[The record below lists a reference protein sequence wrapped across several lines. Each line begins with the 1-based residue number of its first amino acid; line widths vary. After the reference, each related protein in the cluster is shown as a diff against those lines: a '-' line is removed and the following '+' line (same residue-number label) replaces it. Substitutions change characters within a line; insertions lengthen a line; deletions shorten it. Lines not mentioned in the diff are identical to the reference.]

1 MNTNTNTN
9 TPKTDVVPEAL
20 VSLGRDWAT
29 YGLKMAKLA
38 LEQSAGTLG
47 KVAEALVGLR
57 AQVER
62 TGATPEAR
70 APEAGPGSTS
80 STPSQAP

>member
-1 MNTNTNTN
+1 MNTNTN

-29 YGLKMAKLA
+29 YGLKMALD
-38 LEQSAGTLG
+38 
-47 KVAEALVGLR
+47 GLR

>member
-20 VSLGRDWAT
+20 LSLGRDWAT

-47 KVAEALVGLR
+47 KVAEALDGLR

-62 TGATPEAR
+62 TGGAPETH
-70 APEAGPGSTS
+70 APEASPSSPS

>member
-1 MNTNTNTN
+1 MNTNTN

-47 KVAEALVGLR
+47 KVAEALDGLR

-62 TGATPEAR
+62 TAATPAPATPEA
-70 APEAGPGSTS
+70 AASSTS
-80 STPSQAP
+80 SQAP

>member
-1 MNTNTNTN
+1 MNTNTN

-20 VSLGRDWAT
+20 VSLGRDGAT

-47 KVAEALVGLR
+47 KVAEALDGLR

-62 TGATPEAR
+62 TGGTHEPHANET
-70 APEAGPGSTS
+70 GSS